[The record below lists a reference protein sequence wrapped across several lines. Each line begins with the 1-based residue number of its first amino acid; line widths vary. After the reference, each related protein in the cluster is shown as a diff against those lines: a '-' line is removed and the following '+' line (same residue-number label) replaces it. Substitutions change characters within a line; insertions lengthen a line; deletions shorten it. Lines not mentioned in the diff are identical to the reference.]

1 MAGKKDELWDANRD
15 RDSIH
20 IYTEC
25 EEADGYDDELDFDEE
40 IPLELSSLAPTDE
53 WYLPCF
59 INNFTAFNNNCF
71 LYNLEQF

>member
-25 EEADGYDDELDFDEE
+25 EENDGNDDELDFDEE
-40 IPLELSSLAPTDE
+40 IPL
-53 WYLPCF
+53 
-59 INNFTAFNNNCF
+59 
-71 LYNLEQF
+71 